1 LTRLLIVSDT
11 HGNVGK
17 LDDLIRK
24 YDKQYEYLIHLGDR
38 SYDILSLQEN
48 IGNLISVKGNIE
60 GQSTGLSRDN
70 TPYEVLVELDG
81 VKVFVTHGHR
91 YSVKSTLIFL
101 KKQAKKLGANL
112 VLFGHT
118 HEKYLEI
125 EDDIMYFNPGA
136 LTDNDYGYISL
147 DNGEIVSIEHV
158 YLSERW

>member
-1 LTRLLIVSDT
+1 MTKLLIVSDT

-24 YDKQYEYLIHLGDR
+24 YDKQYDYLIHLGDR
-38 SYDILSLQEN
+38 SYDILSLQES
-48 IGNLISVKGNIE
+48 IGNLIAVKGNIE
-60 GQSTGLSRDN
+60 GQGGLSREG
-70 TPYEVLVELDG
+70 TPYEVTVEIDG
-81 VKVFVTHGHR
+81 VRIFATHGHR

-101 KKQAKKLGANL
+101 KKQAKKVGANL

-136 LTDNDYGYISL
+136 LTDNDYGFIAV
-147 DNGEIVSIEHV
+147 DKGEIVSIEHV
-158 YLSERW
+158 YLSERG